1 MDALRRLFRRRRPA
15 EGAWPGSSAAAP
27 AAEARAAPAE
37 APPAASP
44 PPAPPPPPP
53 RPARP
58 SRAERAT
65 ADRVHTIGALLDAL
79 RRLEADR
86 AYSAAAA
93 GRPAP
98 AARGGSLAVFA
109 AIALQ
114 ELDAVMDEL
123 SYEDL
128 LRLFGD
134 DSRRRPTLEHA
145 ALARLPAR
153 APTAAEAAQACAIC
167 LQPLGACAGGGARKA
182 TRVRELPC
190 GHVLHGPGCLD
201 TWLSDFNAS
210 CPVCRCR
217 VGARDKAAAAASLA
231 AAPISPRR

>member
-15 EGAWPGSSAAAP
+15 EGARPGSSAAAP

-44 PPAPPPPPP
+44 PPAPPPP

-58 SRAERAT
+58 SRAERAI

-86 AYSAAAA
+86 ALSAASA

-128 LRLFGD
+128 LRLFGCPAQ
-134 DSRRRPTLEHA
+134 PTLERA
-145 ALARLPAR
+145 TLARLPAR
-153 APTAAEAAQACAIC
+153 APTAAEAAQACSIC
-167 LQPLGACAGGGARKA
+167 LQPLGARKA
-182 TRVRELPC
+182 SHVRELAC
-190 GHVLHGPGCLD
+190 GHVFHGEGCLD

-210 CPVCRCR
+210 CPTCRCR
-217 VGARDKAAAAASLA
+217 VGAHDKAAAAAS
-231 AAPISPRR
+231 